1 MEAAVRASQADADT
15 AQKRPE
21 ESGNRCVSSGF
32 RGAITE
38 LLARTYC
45 ERSRMQENADMGDE
59 RLRAEIRDEQER
71 IISAVRSATDH
82 WEMAKAQD
90 SFADL
95 LERMADE
102 LEMSSAHDRGRFL
115 AAAHALRQ
123 SAALNEQRYVTGLSQ
138 PAADSD

>member
-1 MEAAVRASQADADT
+1 
-15 AQKRPE
+15 
-21 ESGNRCVSSGF
+21 
-32 RGAITE
+32 
-38 LLARTYC
+38 
-45 ERSRMQENADMGDE
+45 MGDE
-59 RLRAEIRDEQER
+59 HLRSEIRDEQER

-102 LEMSSAHDRGRFL
+102 LEMGSARDRGRFL

-123 SAALNEQRYVTGLSQ
+123 AAAVNEHKYVARLSRSRDD
-138 PAADSD
+138 A